1 MLKPLQ
7 SKRISNVEK
16 AVKVVRSAKAEK
28 ATVAVRGSVSNGDHI
43 EHIIIHPR
51 DAKDSTEG
59 KRSSWF
65 VFDINGKLTG
75 TAYPNLDSAVS
86 DLRKKFSST
95 DQDETAIYFDEI
107 SV

>member
-1 MLKPLQ
+1 MSKTLQ
-7 SKRISNVEK
+7 SKSIQNLAK
-16 AVKVVRSAKAEK
+16 ATKVVRSAKAEK
-28 ATVAVRGSVSNGDHI
+28 ATVAVRGSVLNGDHI
-43 EHIIIHPR
+43 ERIIIHP
-51 DAKDSTEG
+51 KDSTEG

-95 DQDETAIYFDEI
+95 DQDETTLYFDEI
-107 SV
+107 SL

>member
-43 EHIIIHPR
+43 EHIIIHP
-51 DAKDSTEG
+51 KDSTEG